1 MPPSVPLNHY
11 LGPENQQNRTR
22 GPIPLFHARTF
33 ERNARFEH
41 SDLFKVNL
49 PTTLKAFGVQ
59 CRVTVA
65 AEKRHRALNTQ
76 IQLRAI

>member
-11 LGPENQQNRTR
+11 PRPENQQNRTR
-22 GPIPLFHARTF
+22 GPILLFHARTF

-49 PTTLKAFGVQ
+49 LTSILNEYEVSVQ

-65 AEKRHRALNTQ
+65 TIK
-76 IQLRAI
+76 